1 MNIKNRLTNLSYSF
15 IKKYSSLLD
24 NNQLRVINIHNI
36 DQNQFSELEMLILD
50 LKKNSWQFI
59 TPTEFLL
66 LKNNPNNIL
75 GKNVLVTFDDGYKS
89 QYEFA
94 KIILKKYNI
103 KAIFFVINDFVL
115 IKDEYKNNFIKNK
128 LFPNTIN
135 MDISKF
141 DNMKLSQLK
150 ELIDDNH
157 IIGAHTKS
165 HRRLSNI
172 KNENELKDEIIVA
185 ADELQSLLNYKIKN
199 FAYTFGDIN
208 SINKLSINL
217 ASKRFDFIF
226 SGLRGNNLKKS
237 KIVAREAINF
247 YSDITLNH
255 AILNGIYDLFYKTK
269 LNKLKKWV

>member
-1 MNIKNRLTNLSYSF
+1 MNIKNKLTNLSYSF

-66 LKNNPNNIL
+66 LKNNPNKIL

-103 KAIFFVINDFVL
+103 KAIFFVINEFVL

-135 MDISKF
+135 VDISKF

-157 IIGAHTKS
+157 MIGAHTKS

-172 KNENELKDEIIVA
+172 KYENELKDEIIVA

>member
-66 LKNNPNNIL
+66 LKNNPNKIL

-103 KAIFFVINDFVL
+103 KAIFFVINEFVL

-135 MDISKF
+135 VDISKF

-157 IIGAHTKS
+157 MIGAHTKS

-172 KNENELKDEIIVA
+172 KYENELKDEIIVA

>member
-1 MNIKNRLTNLSYSF
+1 MSSWKNEYRSF
-15 IKKYSSLLD
+15 YYENAPEPDDI
-24 NNQLRVINIHNI
+24 VINKGSSALLVI
-36 DQNQFSELEMLILD
+36 DIQNTYLD
-50 LKKNSWQFI
+50 
-59 TPTEFLL
+59 
-66 LKNNPNNIL
+66 
-75 GKNVLVTFDDGYKS
+75 
-89 QYEFA
+89 
-94 KIILKKYNI
+94 
-103 KAIFFVINDFVL
+103 
-115 IKDEYKNNFIKNK
+115 
-128 LFPNTIN
+128 
-135 MDISKF
+135 
-141 DNMKLSQLK
+141 
-150 ELIDDNH
+150 DDNLYEST
-157 IIGAHTKS
+157 IQSQTS
-165 HRRLSNI
+165 VSSNQGHGTDELHVNF
-172 KNENELKDEIIVA
+172 KQVSESDTYNNAQKYENELKDEIIVA

>member
-15 IKKYSSLLD
+15 IKKYSSLLN

-172 KNENELKDEIIVA
+172 KNEIIVA